1 MRETIECLIGSRTH
15 HLLILPGKL
24 FSIRVSWSKKN
35 RTHAILDHVQMNCSW
50 KSQLWRLK
58 GSWKE
63 EKIGMACK
71 FFLVKLASR
80 PNLQFTYSLLTYT
93 WLHDDW
99 ALKSFF
105 FDHRRILRS
114 VQKFKIDWLRKPTVI
129 ICWEKSAP
137 III

>member
-35 RTHAILDHVQMNCSW
+35 LTHAILDHVQMNCSW

-58 GSWKE
+58 GNWKQ

-71 FFLVKLASR
+71 FFLAKLASR
-80 PNLQFTYSLLTYT
+80 PNLQFTFSLLTYT

-105 FDHRRILRS
+105 FVHRLILRS